1 MTETATVRR
10 PARERILDT
19 AAELFY
25 REGIRAVGIDTI
37 IAKSGVAKMSLYRNF
52 ASKDELVCAYLE
64 RNIAQHAAWWDRVTA
79 RHPGDPRAQ
88 MKALFVA
95 LGHWIDHPK
104 FQGCPFT
111 TAAAELRDPANPA
124 HALAMTHKRMVR
136 DRLCALATAAGAE
149 DPDRLTGQLQLL
161 MEGAYAAGRALD
173 LGPGNGAVASAAAA
187 LIDGACGGRVAGPC
201 LRRQAAGRP
210 RPPPE
215 GERKV

>member
-1 MTETATVRR
+1 MVEAEGARK
-10 PARERILDT
+10 PARDRILDT

-52 ASKDELVCAYLE
+52 ESKDDLVCAYLE
-64 RNIAQHAAWWDRVTA
+64 RSIAQHGAWWDRVVA

-95 LGHWIDHPK
+95 LAHWIDHPK

-111 TAAAELRDPANPA
+111 SAAAELRDPANPA
-124 HALAMTHKRMVR
+124 RGLALAHKRMVR
-136 DRLCALATAAGAE
+136 DRLHALAVAAGAA
-149 DPDRLTGQLQLL
+149 DPDRLCAQLQLL

-173 LGPGNGAVASAAAA
+173 LGPGNDAVASAAAA
-187 LIDGACGGRVAGPC
+187 LIDGACG
-201 LRRQAAGRP
+201 QARP
-210 RPPPE
+210 
-215 GERKV
+215 

>member
-1 MTETATVRR
+1 MVEAEGARK

-37 IAKSGVAKMSLYRNF
+37 IARSGVAKMSLYRNF

-64 RNIAQHAAWWDRVTA
+64 RNMAQHAAWWDRVTA
-79 RHPGDPRAQ
+79 RNPGDPRGQ
-88 MKALFVA
+88 MKALFTA

-124 HALAMTHKRMVR
+124 RTLALAHKRMVR
-136 DRLCALATAAGAE
+136 DRLHALAVAAGAD
-149 DPDRLTGQLQLL
+149 DPDRLCAQLQLL

-173 LGPGNGAVASAAAA
+173 LGPGNEAVASAAAA
-187 LIDGACGGRVAGPC
+187 LIDRACGGACGE
-201 LRRQAAGRP
+201 RQG
-210 RPPPE
+210 
-215 GERKV
+215 

>member
-1 MTETATVRR
+1 MSEATSARK

-52 ASKDELVCAYLE
+52 ASKDDLVCAYLE
-64 RNIAQHAAWWDRVTA
+64 RSIAQHGAWWDRVVA

-95 LGHWIDHPK
+95 LAHWIDHPK

-111 TAAAELRDPANPA
+111 SAAAELRDPANPA
-124 HALAMTHKRMVR
+124 RALALAHKRMVR
-136 DRLCALATAAGAE
+136 DRLHRLAVAAGAD
-149 DPDRLTGQLQLL
+149 DPDRLCAQLQLL
-161 MEGAYAAGRALD
+161 MEGAYAAGRVLD
-173 LGPGNGAVASAAAA
+173 LGPANDAVASAAAM
-187 LIDGACGGRVAGPC
+187 LIDAACA
-201 LRRQAAGRP
+201 QARP
-210 RPPPE
+210 
-215 GERKV
+215 

>member
-1 MTETATVRR
+1 MLGLDPAVVNGWGWRMGGIEGERK

-37 IAKSGVAKMSLYRNF
+37 IARSGVAKMSLYRNF
-52 ASKDELVCAYLE
+52 ASKDDLVCAYLE
-64 RNIAQHAAWWDRVTA
+64 RNMVQHAAWWDRVTA
-79 RHPGDPRAQ
+79 RHPGDPRTQ
-88 MKALFVA
+88 MKALFTA

-124 HALAMTHKRMVR
+124 RALALAHKRMVR
-136 DRLCALATAAGAE
+136 DRLYAMAVAAGAD
-149 DPDRLTGQLQLL
+149 DPDRLCGQLQLL

-173 LGPGNGAVASAAAA
+173 LGPGNEAVASAAAA
-187 LIDGACGGRVAGPC
+187 LIDGACA
-201 LRRQAAGRP
+201 
-210 RPPPE
+210 E
-215 GERKV
+215 K

>member
-1 MTETATVRR
+1 MSEAASARK

-52 ASKDELVCAYLE
+52 ESKDDLVCAYLE
-64 RNIAQHAAWWDRVTA
+64 RSIAQHGAWWDRVVA

-95 LGHWIDHPK
+95 LAHWIDHPK

-111 TAAAELRDPANPA
+111 SAAAELRDPANPA
-124 HALAMTHKRMVR
+124 RALALAHKRMVR
-136 DRLCALATAAGAE
+136 DRLHRLAVAAGAD
-149 DPDRLTGQLQLL
+149 DPDRLCGQLQLL

-173 LGPGNGAVASAAAA
+173 LGPANDAVASAAAMLVDA
-187 LIDGACGGRVAGPC
+187 ACA
-201 LRRQAAGRP
+201 QARS
-210 RPPPE
+210 
-215 GERKV
+215 

>member
-1 MTETATVRR
+1 MEETVIVKK
-10 PARERILDT
+10 PARERILDA

-25 REGIRAVGIDTI
+25 RDGIRAVGVDTV
-37 IAKSGVAKMSLYRNF
+37 IARSGVAKMSLYRNF

-88 MKALFVA
+88 MQALFTA

-111 TAAAELRDPANPA
+111 SAAAELRDPANPA
-124 HALAMTHKRMVR
+124 HALAVAHKRMVR
-136 DRLCALATAAGAE
+136 DRLRTLAAAAGAD
-149 DPDRLTGQLQLL
+149 DPERLTAQLQLL

-187 LIDGACGGRVAGPC
+187 LIDSACGAGTAGPEI
-201 LRRQAAGRP
+201 LNAGQSRI
-210 RPPPE
+210 
-215 GERKV
+215 

>member
-1 MTETATVRR
+1 MGGVDGEKR

-37 IAKSGVAKMSLYRNF
+37 IARSGVAKMSLYRNF
-52 ASKDELVCAYLE
+52 ASKDDLVCAYLE
-64 RNIAQHAAWWDRVTA
+64 RSMVQHAAWWDRVTA

-88 MKALFVA
+88 MKAIFTA

-124 HALAMTHKRMVR
+124 RVLALAHKRMVR
-136 DRLCALATAAGAE
+136 DRLYTLAAAADAD
-149 DPDRLTGQLQLL
+149 DPDRLCGQLQLL
-161 MEGAYAAGRALD
+161 MEGAYAAGRVLD
-173 LGPGNGAVASAAAA
+173 LGPGNEAVASAASS
-187 LIDGACGGRVAGPC
+187 LIDGACG
-201 LRRQAAGRP
+201 
-210 RPPPE
+210 E
-215 GERKV
+215 K

>member
-1 MTETATVRR
+1 MAEAASARK
-10 PARERILDT
+10 PARDRILDT

-52 ASKDELVCAYLE
+52 ESKDDLVCAYLE
-64 RNIAQHAAWWDRVTA
+64 RSIAQHSAWWDRVVA

-95 LGHWIDHPK
+95 LAHWIDHPK

-111 TAAAELRDPANPA
+111 SAAAELRDPANPA
-124 HALAMTHKRMVR
+124 RALALTHKRMVR
-136 DRLCALATAAGAE
+136 DRLHALAVAAGAD
-149 DPDRLTGQLQLL
+149 DPDRLCAQLQLL

-173 LGPGNGAVASAAAA
+173 LGPSNDAVASAAAA
-187 LIDGACGGRVAGPC
+187 LIDGACG
-201 LRRQAAGRP
+201 QARP
-210 RPPPE
+210 
-215 GERKV
+215 

>member
-1 MTETATVRR
+1 MAEAASARK

-52 ASKDELVCAYLE
+52 ASKDDLVCAYLE
-64 RNIAQHAAWWDRVTA
+64 RNIAQHGAWWDRVVS

-111 TAAAELRDPANPA
+111 SAAAELRDPANPA
-124 HALAMTHKRMVR
+124 RALALAHKRMVR
-136 DRLCALATAAGAE
+136 DRLHRVAVAAGAD
-149 DPDRLTGQLQLL
+149 DPDRLCAQLQVL

-173 LGPGNGAVASAAAA
+173 LGPDNDAVASAAAM
-187 LIDGACGGRVAGPC
+187 LIDAACG
-201 LRRQAAGRP
+201 QAQP
-210 RPPPE
+210 
-215 GERKV
+215 